1 MSGGVERRPGG
12 SSRVHETLGDGA
24 SHDTSGP
31 GKRTLTEQ
39 LAPDLATG
47 TASPVQ
53 RRSAGAPEDPQ
64 SVHAAAE
71 HGTAGSSGRLPFGD
85 LIQRAFGRHDI
96 GGIQAHTDGA
106 AAAGASAMGAR
117 AFATGHRVA
126 FAGAPD
132 LHTAA
137 HEAAHVVQQRG
148 GVQLKGGVG
157 QVGDSYEQHADAVAD
172 RVVAGESAE
181 GLLDQMAGGSAAS
194 SAGPGAVQRDL
205 AVPPTRPDADGRAL
219 TPQQMVRALQ
229 FNRQV
234 VTDAHEI
241 SMLRDILGRG
251 REPAVIDED
260 FVTAVVAYQ
269 AQYGLTQDGQLGPV
283 TRARLG
289 REILAEDG
297 NGDAATHQGLQP
309 GLELRD
315 QLNQLMDA
323 GTTTYATF
331 RTTIRG
337 STDVKRSTALADT
350 ALLQRLRGHLPWDSF
365 ARCVELLGRR
375 APAFA
380 ELVARGDVQAQLRAA
395 WTASG
400 PRVSAPG
407 DGGAQHEEGGWIY
420 LDLITESLAFRRQA
434 AGGGAAINLAAPP
447 IINGHVAVAKFHTHP
462 NLGPN
467 WNPGPSAIDVDGD
480 GVPDR
485 GDVVVDPNHGVPD
498 IVVNTP
504 GVNPANFTTAL
515 SGPARRLHL
524 AGNQGLP
531 GAAGGL
537 AP

>member
-1 MSGGVERRPGG
+1 MP
-12 SSRVHETLGDGA
+12 
-24 SHDTSGP
+24 GP

-39 LAPDLATG
+39 LAPDLAMG
-47 TASPVQ
+47 AVAPVQ
-53 RRSAGAPEDPQ
+53 RRSAGAPDDTQ
-64 SVHAAAE
+64 SVHAAAQQ
-71 HGTAGSSGRLPFGD
+71 GIAGSSGPLPFGD
-85 LIQRAFGRHDI
+85 QIQRAFGRHDI
-96 GGIQAHTDGA
+96 RGIQAHTDGA
-106 AAAGASAMGAR
+106 AAAGAGAMGAR
-117 AFATGHRVA
+117 AFAAGDHVA
-126 FAGAPD
+126 FAGTPD

-157 QVGDSYEQHADAVAD
+157 EVGDSYEQHADAVAD

-181 GLLDQMAGGSAAS
+181 GVLDRMAGSSPAS

-205 AVPPTRPDADGRAL
+205 AVPPTRPDADGRTL
-219 TPQQMVRALQ
+219 PPQQMTRALQ

-234 VTDAHEI
+234 VTDAGEI

-260 FVTAVVAYQ
+260 FVTAVVDYQ
-269 AQYGLTQDGQLGPV
+269 AQYGLTQDGQLGPA

-297 NGDAATHQGLQP
+297 NGDAATHQSLQP

-337 STDVKRSTALADT
+337 ATDVKRSTALADT
-350 ALLQRLRGHLPWDSF
+350 ALLQRLRGQLPWDSF

-375 APAFA
+375 APTFG
-380 ELVARGDVQAQLRAA
+380 ELIARGDVQAQLRAA

-420 LDLITESLAFRRQA
+420 FDLVTGNLAFRRQA
-434 AGGGAAINLAAPP
+434 AGGGAAINLSAPP
-447 IINGHVAVAKFHTHP
+447 VINGHVVVAKFHTHP
-462 NLGPN
+462 NLGAN
-467 WNPGPSAIDVDGD
+467 WVSGPSAIDDDGD

-515 SGPARRLHL
+515 SGPGRRLHL

-531 GAAGGL
+531 GAAGGV